1 MNILSIEKLTK
12 LGKDAPLFK
21 NISFGIDSG
30 EKVALIGKNGCGKS
44 TLLSVIAGE
53 IPADEGKI
61 SKNKEA
67 GVAFLHQNPPYN
79 PENSIREHLF
89 AGSSPRL
96 QLIRDYEYACDTGAI
111 EKLDELTR
119 KMDECRGWEYEQ
131 EVRSVLQ
138 TLGISNLDIKM
149 KELSGGMLKK
159 VGLAQVLIE
168 DCKLLILDE
177 PTNHLD
183 MATISWLEDYLM
195 KTNKAL
201 LMVTHDRYFL
211 DNVCSMIYEID
222 NQTLYSYKGNFSYY
236 LEKKSETQHAAQ
248 RNEERIESILRKEM
262 EWLKRGP
269 QARGTKAKARKD
281 AIYAMINRE
290 KLQKDKGF
298 EFTIEGRRLGGVI
311 LEVDDLNKS
320 FNDTKLLNNF
330 SYTFKKGERLGI
342 FGGNGT
348 GKTTFLNLLTETL
361 TPDSGTIKK
370 GINTHIAYYNQDPP
384 MLYSDTKVIDYMK
397 EAAEVIHLPDGTT
410 LSAVKFLERFG
421 FTSKHLYSP
430 LNQLSGGEKRR
441 VYLVRLLLE
450 NPNFL
455 ILDEPTNDLDIQT
468 MSILEDF
475 LENYSGCL
483 IVVSHDRYFMDRTID
498 HMLIFSGNGDIC
510 GFAGNSTDY
519 LAFKK
524 NQEQESAKE
533 EKTERKNVVEKTK
546 SAPAKKKRS
555 FKENQEF
562 QSIENE
568 IAELENEKCELEA
581 FFSSGEC
588 DPQKI
593 KDANLRYESLCA
605 ILENK
610 YSRWEELAAMED

>member
-1 MNILSIEKLTK
+1 MNILSVEKLTK
-12 LGKDAPLFK
+12 LGKDEPLFK
-21 NISFGIDSG
+21 NISFGIESG

-44 TLLSVIAGE
+44 TLLSVIAGD
-53 IPADEGKI
+53 IQADNGKI
-61 SKNKEA
+61 SKNRETEI
-67 GVAFLHQNPPYN
+67 AFLRQNPPYN
-79 PENSIREHLF
+79 PEDSIREHLF

-96 QLIRDYEYACDTGAI
+96 QLIRDYEYACDSGAV

-138 TLGISNLDIKM
+138 ILGISNLDIKM

-183 MATISWLEDYLM
+183 MTTISWLEDYLT
-195 KTNKAL
+195 KTNKAV

-211 DNVCSMIYEID
+211 DNICSVIYEID
-222 NQTLYSYKGNFSYY
+222 NQTIYSYKGNFSYY
-236 LEKKSETQHAAQ
+236 LEKKSEMQHAEE
-248 RNEERIESILRKEM
+248 RNDERIESILRKEM

-269 QARGTKAKARKD
+269 KARGTKAKARKD

-298 EFTIEGRRLGGVI
+298 EFAIEGRRLGGVI
-311 LEVDDLNKS
+311 LEVDNLCKS
-320 FNDTKLLNNF
+320 FNGTKLLDNF

-342 FGGNGT
+342 FGENGT
-348 GKTTFLNLLTETL
+348 GKTTFLNMISQTL
-361 TPDSGTIKK
+361 KPDSGTIKK

-421 FTSKHLYSP
+421 FTSKHLYSS
-430 LNQLSGGEKRR
+430 LNKLSGGEKRR

-468 MSILEDF
+468 MSVLEDF
-475 LENYSGCL
+475 LDNYAGCL

-498 HMLIFSGNGDIC
+498 HMLIFSGNAEIC
-510 GFAGNSTDY
+510 GFAGNSSDY
-519 LAFKK
+519 IAFK
-524 NQEQESAKE
+524 QEQE
-533 EKTERKNVVEKTK
+533 EKPVKNERSERKNTAEKPK
-546 SAPAKKKRS
+546 SAPVKKRRS
-555 FKENQEF
+555 FKENREF
-562 QSIENE
+562 QDIENE
-568 IAELENEKCELEA
+568 IADLEDEKNELEA
-581 FFSSGEC
+581 FFSSGES
-588 DPQKI
+588 DQEKI
-593 KDANLRYESLCA
+593 KNANKRYEEVCIA
-605 ILENK
+605 LEKK
-610 YSRWEELAAMED
+610 YLRWEELAARED

>member
-1 MNILSIEKLTK
+1 MNILSVEKLTK
-12 LGKDAPLFK
+12 LGKDDALFK
-21 NISFGIDSG
+21 NISFGIENG

-44 TLLSVIAGE
+44 TLLSIIAGD
-53 IPADEGKI
+53 IPADDGKI
-61 SKNKEA
+61 SRNKETEI
-67 GVAFLHQNPPYN
+67 AFLRQNPPYN
-79 PENSIREHLF
+79 PEDSIREHLF

-96 QLIRDYEYACDTGAI
+96 QLIRDYEYACDSGAV

-119 KMDECRGWEYEQ
+119 RMDECRGWEYEQ

-138 TLGISNLDIKM
+138 ILGISNLDIKM

-159 VGLAQVLIE
+159 VALAQVLIE

-183 MATISWLEDYLM
+183 MTTISWLEDYLV
-195 KTNKAL
+195 KTNKAV

-211 DNVCSMIYEID
+211 DNICSVIYEID
-222 NQTLYSYKGNFSYY
+222 NQTIYSYKGKFSYY
-236 LEKKSETQHAAQ
+236 LEKKSEMQHSQ
-248 RNEERIESILRKEM
+248 ERNEQRIESILRKEM

-269 QARGTKAKARKD
+269 KARGTKAKARKD

-298 EFTIEGRRLGGVI
+298 EFAIEGRRLGGVI
-311 LEVDDLNKS
+311 LEADNLCKS
-320 FNDTKLLNNF
+320 FNDKKLLNDF

-342 FGGNGT
+342 FGENGT
-348 GKTTFLNLLTETL
+348 GKTTFLNIITQTL
-361 TPDSGTIKK
+361 KPDSGTINK

-421 FTSKHLYSP
+421 FTSKHLYSS
-430 LNQLSGGEKRR
+430 LNKLSGGEKRR

-475 LENYSGCL
+475 LDNYAGCL

-498 HMLIFSGNGDIC
+498 HMLIFDGNGDIS
-510 GFAGNSTDY
+510 GFAGNSSDY
-519 LAFKK
+519 IAFK
-524 NQEQESAKE
+524 QEQDEKSVKIEKSERKIVE
-533 EKTERKNVVEKTK
+533 EKPKSPPTK
-546 SAPAKKKRS
+546 KRRS

-562 QSIENE
+562 QNIENE
-568 IAELENEKCELEA
+568 ITDLENEKNELET
-581 FFSSGEC
+581 FFGSGES
-588 DPQKI
+588 DPHKI
-593 KDANLRYESLCA
+593 KNANMRYEELCA
-605 ILENK
+605 ALEKK
-610 YSRWEELAAMED
+610 YQRWEELAAMED

>member
-1 MNILSIEKLTK
+1 MNILSVEKLTK
-12 LGKDAPLFK
+12 LGKDEALFK
-21 NISFGIDSG
+21 NISFGIESG
-30 EKVALIGKNGCGKS
+30 DKVALIGKNGSGKS
-44 TLLSVIAGE
+44 TLLSVIAGV
-53 IPADEGKI
+53 IQADEGKI
-61 SKNKEA
+61 SRNRETEI
-67 GVAFLHQNPPYN
+67 AFLRQNPPYN
-79 PENSIREHLF
+79 PEDSIREHLF

-96 QLIRDYEYACDTGAI
+96 QLIRDYEYACDSGAV

-119 KMDECRGWEYEQ
+119 RMDECRGWEYEQ

-138 TLGISNLDIKM
+138 ILGISNLDIKM

-159 VGLAQVLIE
+159 VALAQVLIE

-183 MATISWLEDYLM
+183 MTTISWLEDYLV
-195 KTNKAL
+195 KTNKAV

-211 DNVCSMIYEID
+211 DNICSVIYEID
-222 NQTLYSYKGNFSYY
+222 NQTIYSYKGKFSYY
-236 LEKKSETQHAAQ
+236 LEKKSEMQHSQ
-248 RNEERIESILRKEM
+248 ERNEQRIESILRKEM

-269 QARGTKAKARKD
+269 KARGTKAKARKD

-298 EFTIEGRRLGGVI
+298 EFAIEGRRLGGVI
-311 LEVDDLNKS
+311 LEADNLCKS
-320 FNDTKLLNNF
+320 FNDKKLLNDF

-342 FGGNGT
+342 FGENGT
-348 GKTTFLNLLTETL
+348 GKTTFLNIITQTL
-361 TPDSGTIKK
+361 KPDSGTINK

-421 FTSKHLYSP
+421 FTSKHLYSS
-430 LNQLSGGEKRR
+430 LNKLSGGEKRR

-475 LENYSGCL
+475 LDNYAGCL

-498 HMLIFSGNGDIC
+498 HMLIFDGNGDIS
-510 GFAGNSTDY
+510 GFAGNSSDY
-519 LAFKK
+519 IAFK
-524 NQEQESAKE
+524 QEQDEKSVKIEKSERKIVE
-533 EKTERKNVVEKTK
+533 EKPKSPPTK
-546 SAPAKKKRS
+546 KRRS

-562 QSIENE
+562 QNIENE
-568 IAELENEKCELEA
+568 ITDLENEKNELET
-581 FFSSGEC
+581 FFGSGES
-588 DPQKI
+588 DPHKI
-593 KDANLRYESLCA
+593 KNANMRYEELCA
-605 ILENK
+605 ALEKK
-610 YSRWEELAAMED
+610 YQRWEELAAMED

>member
-96 QLIRDYEYACDTGAI
+96 QLIRDYEYACETGAI

-138 TLGISNLDIKM
+138 VLGISNLDIKM

-159 VGLAQVLIE
+159 VSLAQVLIE

-183 MATISWLEDYLM
+183 MTTISWLEDYLV

-211 DNVCSMIYEID
+211 DNVCSTIYEID

-236 LEKKSETQHAAQ
+236 LEKKSETQHAAE

-269 QARGTKAKARKD
+269 KARGTKAKARKD
-281 AIYAMINRE
+281 AIYSMINRE

-298 EFTIEGRRLGGVI
+298 EFAIETRRLGGVI
-311 LEVDDLNKS
+311 LEADNLNKS
-320 FNDTKLLNNF
+320 FNDKKLLDGF

-348 GKTTFLNLLTETL
+348 GKTTFLNLLTQTL
-361 TPDSGTIKK
+361 EPDSGSIKK

-475 LENYSGCL
+475 LENYAGCL

-510 GFAGNSTDY
+510 GFAS
-519 LAFKK
+519 
-524 NQEQESAKE
+524 
-533 EKTERKNVVEKTK
+533 
-546 SAPAKKKRS
+546 
-555 FKENQEF
+555 
-562 QSIENE
+562 
-568 IAELENEKCELEA
+568 
-581 FFSSGEC
+581 
-588 DPQKI
+588 
-593 KDANLRYESLCA
+593 
-605 ILENK
+605 
-610 YSRWEELAAMED
+610 

>member
-1 MNILSIEKLTK
+1 MNILSVEKLTK
-12 LGKDAPLFK
+12 LGKDEALFK
-21 NISFGIDSG
+21 NISFGIENG

-44 TLLSVIAGE
+44 TLLSVIAGD

-61 SKNKEA
+61 SKNKETEI
-67 GVAFLHQNPPYN
+67 AFLRQNPPYN
-79 PENSIREHLF
+79 PEDSIREHLF

-119 KMDECRGWEYEQ
+119 KMEQCRGWEYEQ

-138 TLGISNLDIKM
+138 VLGISNIDIKM

-159 VGLAQVLIE
+159 VELAQTLIE
-168 DCKLLILDE
+168 DSKLLILDE

-183 MATISWLEDYLM
+183 MATISWLEEYLV
-195 KTNKAL
+195 KTSKAV

-211 DNVCSMIYEID
+211 DNVCSVIYEID
-222 NQTLYSYKGNFSYY
+222 NQTIYSYKGNFSYY
-236 LEKKSETQHAAQ
+236 LEKKSEMQYAAE
-248 RNEERIESILRKEM
+248 RRDERIESILRKEM

-269 QARGTKAKARKD
+269 KARGTKAKARKD
-281 AIYAMINRE
+281 AIYALINRE

-311 LEVDDLNKS
+311 LEADNLSKS
-320 FNDTKLLNNF
+320 FGSTKLVDTF

-342 FGGNGT
+342 FGGNGI
-348 GKTTFLNLLTETL
+348 GKTTFLNLLTQMIQ
-361 TPDSGTIKK
+361 PDSGTIKK

-397 EAAEVIHLPDGTT
+397 DTAEVIHLPDGTD

-421 FTSKHLYSP
+421 FTSKHLYAP

-475 LENYSGCL
+475 LDNYAGCL

-498 HMLIFSGNGDIC
+498 HMLIFAGNGNIC
-510 GFAGNSTDY
+510 GFAGNSSDY
-519 LAFKK
+519 LAFK
-524 NQEQESAKE
+524 QEHEQKPAKD
-533 EKTERKNVVEKTK
+533 EKKERKPIAEKPK
-546 SAPAKKKRS
+546 SAAAKKRRS

-562 QSIENE
+562 KHIEDE
-568 IAELENEKCELEA
+568 IADLENEKNELES
-581 FFSSGEC
+581 FFGSGES

-593 KDANLRYESLCA
+593 KNANLRYEELCA
-605 ILENK
+605 ALGKK
-610 YSRWEELAAMED
+610 YSRWEELAVMED